1 MGVAKKLV
9 SLTTGV
15 SERGLKTGLQ
25 WGGSQLYQ
33 ELLVRRLPTGYFDYS
48 GVHVLEEEWD
58 LLVILDGC
66 RVDTLQ
72 GVASEYDWLPDE
84 IDSVYSIAG
93 ASRMWMERTFE
104 GRSAPDLSY
113 ITGNPHS
120 ELAFSGGEIGHLDE
134 VWKYAWDEELG
145 TIPPRPITD
154 RAIAHARSGKRTDR
168 TIVHYMQPHFPSLTH
183 PSLGSDIDLERVG
196 EKWSGNIWDR
206 LRRGEIAEDLVRE
219 AYQGNLRAVLD
230 DVGLLLENVSAERA
244 ILTADHGNA
253 FGERGYYGHGDFR
266 VRSVREVPW
275 VSVDATDSGDHE
287 VDDVVRS
294 AEDYDLEDRLKS
306 LGYV

>member
-1 MGVAKKLV
+1 MSVAKKLV

-15 SERGLKTGLQ
+15 SERGLRTGLQ

-33 ELLVRRLPTGYFDYS
+33 ELLVRRLPTRYFDYP
-48 GVHVLEEEWD
+48 GVHVLDEDWD

-66 RVDTLQ
+66 RIDALEEMT
-72 GVASEYDWLPDE
+72 GEYDWLPAE
-84 IDSVYSIAG
+84 VDSVYSIAG

-104 GRSAPDLSY
+104 GRFSPDLSY

-120 ELAFSGGEIGHLDE
+120 ELALSGGEIGYLDE

-154 RAIAHARSGKRTDR
+154 RVIAHVRSERRTRR
-168 TIVHYMQPHFPSLTH
+168 TVVHYMQPHFPSITH
-183 PSLGSDIDLERVG
+183 PSLGSDIDLDRVG
-196 EKWSGNIWDR
+196 EKWSGNVWDR
-206 LRRGEIAEDLVRE
+206 LRRGEIEEERVRD
-219 AYQGNLRAVLD
+219 AYRGNLRAVLD
-230 DVGLLLENVSAERA
+230 DVGLLLRNVSADRV

-275 VSVDATDSGDHE
+275 VRVDATDSGDHE
-287 VDDVVRS
+287 VDDTPRP
-294 AEDYDLEDRLKS
+294 AEEYELEDRLKS